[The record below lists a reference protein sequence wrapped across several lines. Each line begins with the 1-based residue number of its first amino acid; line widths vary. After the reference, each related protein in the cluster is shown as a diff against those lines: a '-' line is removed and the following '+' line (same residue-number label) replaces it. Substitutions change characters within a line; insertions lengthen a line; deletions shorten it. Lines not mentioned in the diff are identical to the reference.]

1 MDFLSRPVFGVL
13 CSRVVRKDRHPS
25 IPSSGKHSHRSAAVR
40 WPIAWLA
47 GLSVALTSDAG
58 WAATNTPVLASP
70 EVLPLTLQECLS
82 RVVQHNENVQ
92 MRLLD
97 WQIARKRHQGEKGI
111 FELELVGSAE
121 RLENKRANTIE
132 RARSQSL
139 FGANTVFN
147 QQNTIYNVGI
157 EGLQPLGTRVRVGYN
172 LQDLHN
178 NLNSALFPNGEYEST
193 VSLNFTQPLLKN
205 FGTTATTAGIRL
217 AAIASEAAF
226 QDYRKQFMQVVGGTE
241 VAYWDLHLA
250 QEQFRLAQES
260 LTIAETILTD
270 NRTRLAAGKATELD
284 VLQAQAG
291 VILRAARQAEAEQKL
306 VEASGRLAS
315 FMGQPVP
322 VGTNGVVEG
331 RPRMQAL
338 DKPGEKLVP
347 ATFGESM
354 ARAMETN
361 PDYLS
366 RRKQIEGSK
375 IRLAYAKNQ
384 RWPQLDLK
392 ASYGLNGLGSSP
404 GASFDQ
410 ITHSGFPF
418 WSVGLE
424 LRIPLEGGIKSKAD
438 LQAAKLGTWQAILG
452 LQEVETQL
460 GNAIETAI
468 RKARNST
475 VNVANLQKLADY
487 TQTVLTAHID
497 RLNAGKT
504 DSRTVLEVEEKLF
517 EARIAVVDSLV
528 QAERARLELEL
539 VQGTLLYERE
549 LERSPVELESRTL
562 AGLSGG
568 KVTPAEFEQLKLA
581 AKASYD
587 RAFTQSN
594 LPRTQPLIPPP
605 NPSVRQP

>member
-1 MDFLSRPVFGVL
+1 MDFLSRPALEFV
-13 CSRVVRKDRHPS
+13 CSRVVRKDHEAS
-25 IPSSGKHSHRSAAVR
+25 LPSSASHSRPPGERRPSV
-40 WPIAWLA
+40 WLA
-47 GLSVALTSDAG
+47 GLPVLLATVTG
-58 WAATNTPVLASP
+58 WAATNAPAGGSP

-82 RVVQHNENVQ
+82 RVVQYNENVQ
-92 MRLLD
+92 MRMLD
-97 WQIARKRHQGEKGI
+97 WQIARQRHQGEKGI

-121 RLENKRANTIE
+121 RNENKRANTIE
-132 RARSQSL
+132 QARSQSL
-139 FGANTVFN
+139 FGTGTVFDQKN
-147 QQNTIYNVGI
+147 NVYNVGV

-178 NLNSALFPNGEYEST
+178 NLNRALFPNGEYESS
-193 VSLNFTQPLLKN
+193 VSLSLTQPLLKN
-205 FGTTATTAGIRL
+205 AGVTVTTAGIRL

-250 QEQFRLAQES
+250 QEQLRLAQES

-291 VILRAARQAEAEQKL
+291 VILRAARRAEAEQKL
-306 VEASGRLAS
+306 VEAAGRLAS

-322 VGTNGVVEG
+322 VGTNGVADG

-338 DKPGEKLVP
+338 DKPGEKLIP

-354 ARAMETN
+354 ARAIETN

-404 GASFDQ
+404 GAAFDQ
-410 ITHSGFPF
+410 LSRTAFPF

-424 LRIPLEGGIKSKAD
+424 LRIPLEGGVKSKAD
-438 LQAAKLGTWQAILG
+438 LQAAKLGAWQAILG

-468 RKARNST
+468 RKARNAT

-487 TQTVLTAHID
+487 TQTVLTAQID

-517 EARIAVVDSLV
+517 EARLAVVDSLV

-581 AKASYD
+581 AKASYE
-587 RAFTQSN
+587 RAFAHGA
-594 LPRTQPLIPPP
+594 LPETRPLIPPP
-605 NPSVRQP
+605 EPSVRQP